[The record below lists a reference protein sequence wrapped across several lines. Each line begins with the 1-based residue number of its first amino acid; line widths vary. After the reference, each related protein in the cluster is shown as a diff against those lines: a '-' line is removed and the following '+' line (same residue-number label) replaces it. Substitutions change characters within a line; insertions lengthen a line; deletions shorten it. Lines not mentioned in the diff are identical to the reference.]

1 MNLPTGNIENTIGF
15 SRYPYPAGMIFPIGE
30 KAFPTGV

>member
-1 MNLPTGNIENTIGF
+1 MNLPTGSIENPIGF
-15 SRYPYPAGMIFPIGE
+15 SRYPTGMIFPIGE